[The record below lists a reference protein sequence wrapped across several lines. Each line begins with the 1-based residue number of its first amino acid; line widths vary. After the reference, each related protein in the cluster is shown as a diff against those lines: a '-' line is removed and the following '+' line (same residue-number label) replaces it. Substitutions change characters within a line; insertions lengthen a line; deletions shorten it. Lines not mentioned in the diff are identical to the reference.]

1 MTKRL
6 ILFTVALF
14 TSLAATAQ
22 DQVAAESAEPNIFVA
37 IYNRDMD
44 MFEKLLAEKP
54 DQILAQKFGRNEM
67 TALQYA
73 AQSANMEM
81 VDALIRAG
89 SAVSATDDRGFTPL
103 HFAAATNATDCIR
116 VLLKAGADP
125 NAKANN
131 GLTPLHIAAIYGFG
145 DAVQR
150 LLDNG
155 ADPGVLVQGKT
166 PAVWAREKG
175 FADLADKLD
184 AVTPETATASAP
196 APEQAPAT
204 AAPTYVQD
212 PPPVQVGPSYTPDR
226 RKYRRIVNFDRSVY
240 EGEATSGKNPK
251 PNGFGSIKYLD
262 GSVYEGHWRKGE
274 RNGTGTYTYAN
285 GNRYTGSWKHDVP
298 EGEGHFEFA
307 NGGHVDGTWN
317 SGVIWNASGVL
328 VSPANIRYECLWV
341 EGQCVSQSEITT
353 GNPQ

>member
-6 ILFTVALF
+6 ILFTAALF
-14 TSLAATAQ
+14 TGFAAVGQ
-22 DQVAAESAEPNIFVA
+22 NEPSAEQTAERDIFVA

-44 MFEKLLAEKP
+44 MFEELLAKMP
-54 DQILAQKFGRNEM
+54 DQVLAQKFGKNEM
-67 TALQYA
+67 SALQYA

-145 DAVQR
+145 DSVHH

-155 ADPGVLVQGKT
+155 ADAGALVQGKT
-166 PAVWAREKG
+166 PADWARAKG
-175 FADLADKLD
+175 FSDLADKLD
-184 AVTPETATASAP
+184 AVTPAP
-196 APEQAPAT
+196 APDPEAAPT
-204 AAPTYVQD
+204 PVDAPTYVQE
-212 PPPVQVGPSYTPDR
+212 PPTVQVGPSYTPDR

-251 PNGFGSIKYLD
+251 PHGFGSIKFLD

-307 NGGHVDGTWN
+307 NGGHVDGTWKN
-317 SGVIWNASGVL
+317 GVIWDASGVL
-328 VSPANIRYECLWV
+328 VSPAEIRYECLWV

>member
-6 ILFTVALF
+6 ILFTAALF
-14 TSLAATAQ
+14 TAFAAGAQ
-22 DQVAAESAEPNIFVA
+22 NEASAQQTVERDIFVA

-44 MFEKLLAEKP
+44 MFEGLLAEKP
-54 DQILAQKFGRNEM
+54 DQILAQKFGKNEM
-67 TALQYA
+67 SALQYA

-116 VLLKAGADP
+116 VLLRAGADP

-145 DAVQR
+145 DSVQH

-155 ADPGVLVQGKT
+155 ADAGALVQGKT
-166 PAVWAREKG
+166 PAAWAREKG
-175 FADLADKLD
+175 FADLAAKLD
-184 AVTPETATASAP
+184 AVTPASTPAP
-196 APEQAPAT
+196 APTPV
-204 AAPTYVQD
+204 AAPTHVPNQ
-212 PPPVQVGPSYTPDR
+212 PPAPIGPSYTPDR

-240 EGEATSGKNPK
+240 EGEATPGKNPK
-251 PNGFGSIKYLD
+251 PHGYGSIKFLD

-274 RNGTGTYTYAN
+274 RTGTGTYTYAN
-285 GNRYTGSWKHDVP
+285 GNRYTGSWKHGVP

-307 NGGHVDGTWN
+307 NGGHVQGTWKN
-317 SGVIWNASGVL
+317 GVVWNADGVL
-328 VSPANIRYECLWV
+328 VSSSDIRYECLWV